1 MHTLWSVARQTGRLF
16 SSQRKLWLPF
26 LLVAA
31 VEACFLGLVWLTPQR
46 PFSVVLAPPLRYA
59 FGDRV
64 LHYPWHLW
72 FLAHAVKHAYL
83 AASLLI
89 GAFMTGVACAM
100 VGQLYQHAPLS
111 FRDALI
117 GKHARYRTLVVVWAM
132 TWVVAKLVTDAV
144 LHAATVRA
152 WSGWAGVGI
161 TILLQALFV
170 YAIPVAVFE
179 RLNWWRALARGMRE
193 TLRHPISTLVVVA
206 LPLAGV
212 ALFSSHV
219 IESPKVQSMMQ
230 RTPEMAVLVA
240 AVRVLVWTL
249 ADGMLTVA
257 AAHLWWAH
265 RRPRQTASKI
275 EAEAPHI
282 PYELREPVG
291 VAGMLPLLIAVAA
304 ASMLSG
310 CSASYNG
317 ERLFWKAEQ
326 VSAPLLAQAD
336 QASPE
341 KIAAAIRAYQRV
353 IRDTPGTEWAARAY
367 LAIGSLQGMQK
378 HYDEA
383 RDTYGL
389 VLREYG
395 AYDALNLIARVAIAK
410 SYELNAR
417 WDEAITAYEDLAFHH
432 PWSKIGLEAPIYIPT
447 LYERQG
453 RHDDAND
460 AYNKAV
466 VAYIKLIAFAPSIEM
481 AAQVKG
487 YLAYCYQQLGR
498 WDAATKTLE
507 ELAKMPT
514 TGVNRPLILMTLG
527 SIYQAKLAD
536 PNRAKTAYTALANEF
551 PDHPLGR
558 TAKMRLEHLGIGI
571 VPHSAPTTPRA
582 GQ

>member
-1 MHTLWSVARQTGRLF
+1 MNTLWLVARQTARVFG
-16 SSQRKLWLPF
+16 SHKKLWLPF

-31 VEACFLGLVWLTPQR
+31 VEAGFLGAVWLAPQR
-46 PFSVVLAPPLRYA
+46 LFSVVLAPPLRYA

-83 AASLLI
+83 AASLLL
-89 GAFMTGVACAM
+89 GAFMTGIACAM
-100 VGQLYQHAPLS
+100 VGQLHQEAPLS

-117 GKHARYRTLVVVWAM
+117 GKHARYGTLVMMWAM
-132 TWVVAKLVTDAV
+132 IWAVAKLVTGVV
-144 LHAATVRA
+144 LHAAAVRP

-161 TILLQALFV
+161 TILLQTLFV

-179 RLNWWRALARGMRE
+179 RLNWWRALAHGVRE
-193 TLRHPISTLVVVA
+193 TLRHPVSTLVVVA

-212 ALFSSHV
+212 AMFSSHV
-219 IESPKVQSMMQ
+219 IESRAVQSMMQ
-230 RTPEMAVLVA
+230 RTPEMAVLIA

-265 RRPRQTASKI
+265 RRLRQTARTI
-275 EAEAPHI
+275 EAKTPHI
-282 PYELREPVG
+282 PYELREPAG
-291 VAGMLPLLIAVAA
+291 VAGMLPLLMAVAA

-310 CSASYNG
+310 CSAAYNG

-326 VSAPLLAQAD
+326 VSGPLLAQAD

-367 LAIGSLQGMQK
+367 LAIGSLQGLQK

-383 RDTYGL
+383 RQTYGL

-410 SYELNAR
+410 SYEINAR

-432 PWSKIGLEAPIYIPT
+432 PWSTIGLEAPIYIPT
-447 LYERQG
+447 LHERQG
-453 RHDDAND
+453 RHDDANA
-460 AYNKAV
+460 AYHKAV
-466 VAYIKLIAFAPSIEM
+466 VAYIKLIAFAPSVEM
-481 AAQVKG
+481 AAHVKG

-507 ELAKMPT
+507 ELAMMPS
-514 TGVNRPLILMTLG
+514 GINRPLVLMTLG

-536 PNRAKTAYTALANEF
+536 SDRAKTAYTALANEF

-558 TAKMRLEHLGIGI
+558 TAKMRLEHLGIGL
-571 VPHSAPTTPRA
+571 VPRTAPAAPRA

>member
-1 MHTLWSVARQTGRLF
+1 MNTLWLVVRQTARVF
-16 SSQRKLWLPF
+16 SSHKKLWLPF
-26 LLVAA
+26 LLVAV
-31 VEACFLGLVWLTPQR
+31 VEACFLGVIWLAPQR
-46 PFSVVLAPPLRYA
+46 PFSAVLAPPLRYA

-83 AASLLI
+83 AASLLL
-89 GAFMTGVACAM
+89 GAFMTGIACAM
-100 VGQLYQHAPLS
+100 VGQLHQGNPLS
-111 FRDALI
+111 FRDALVSRQV
-117 GKHARYRTLVVVWAM
+117 RYRTLVVVWAII
-132 TWVVAKLVTDAV
+132 WGIAKAVTAAA
-144 LHAATVRA
+144 LHAAPDRA
-152 WSGWAGVGI
+152 WGGWIGVGI
-161 TILLQALFV
+161 TILLQTLFV
-170 YAIPVAVFE
+170 YAIPAAVFE
-179 RLNWWRALARGMRE
+179 QFTWWRALIRGIQE
-193 TLRHPISTLVVVA
+193 ALRHPISTLVVVA

-212 ALFSSHV
+212 AIFSSYV
-219 IESPKVQSMMQ
+219 IESHTVQSMMQ
-230 RTPEMAVLVA
+230 RTPEMAVLIA

-265 RRPRQTASKI
+265 RRPRQTAMTVG
-275 EAEAPHI
+275 AEAPCI
-282 PYELREPVG
+282 PCALREP
-291 VAGMLPLLIAVAA
+291 AGIAAMLPLLIAVAA

-326 VSAPLLAQAD
+326 VSAPLLAHAD
-336 QASPE
+336 QAGSADL
-341 KIAAAIRAYQRV
+341 AAVISAYQRV

-395 AYDALNLIARVAIAK
+395 AYDGLNLIARVAIAK
-410 SYELNAR
+410 SYEFNAR

-432 PWSKIGLEAPIYIPT
+432 PWSKIGLEAPIYIPS

-453 RHDDAND
+453 RHDDAAN
-460 AYNKAV
+460 AYEQAV
-466 VAYIKLIAFAPSIEM
+466 VSYMKLIAFAPSIEM

-507 ELAKMPT
+507 ELAKMPN
-514 TGVNRPLILMTLG
+514 GVNRPLVLMTLG

-536 PNRAKTAYTALANEF
+536 PNRAQTAYTALVNEF

-571 VPHSAPTTPRA
+571 VPRTAPAAPRA